1 MSSEV
6 VTRIEELAKRGGL
19 TIDDSDG
26 GLYEIAVVSRN
37 SMESSDNDVT
47 EMTSV
52 ASESTGVDAETTGL
66 TNDTTGVAGGT
77 DADEVMDFDV
87 DTVDTAS
94 VNSSTDNKPEGTDEL
109 EGTEELEGTD
119 ELESLKLASEL
130 DTSVT
135 QLTNSSDDEDIGYG
149 AGSGIF
155 NL

>member
-1 MSSEV
+1 MPSEV

-66 TNDTTGVAGGT
+66 TTETTGVAV
-77 DADEVMDFDV
+77 DAR
-87 DTVDTAS
+87 TLRL
-94 VNSSTDNKPEGTDEL
+94 KK
-109 EGTEELEGTD
+109 
-119 ELESLKLASEL
+119 SLTLMWIL
-130 DTSVT
+130 WI
-135 QLTNSSDDEDIGYG
+135 LH
-149 AGSGIF
+149 
-155 NL
+155 L

>member
-1 MSSEV
+1 MQGGYCFYNPNTGKLINRKSLDRAAHAM

-66 TNDTTGVAGGT
+66 TNDTTGVA
-77 DADEVMDFDV
+77 VDV
-87 DTVDTAS
+87 QVAQMLM
-94 VNSSTDNKPEGTDEL
+94 K
-109 EGTEELEGTD
+109 
-119 ELESLKLASEL
+119 
-130 DTSVT
+130 
-135 QLTNSSDDEDIGYG
+135 
-149 AGSGIF
+149 
-155 NL
+155 